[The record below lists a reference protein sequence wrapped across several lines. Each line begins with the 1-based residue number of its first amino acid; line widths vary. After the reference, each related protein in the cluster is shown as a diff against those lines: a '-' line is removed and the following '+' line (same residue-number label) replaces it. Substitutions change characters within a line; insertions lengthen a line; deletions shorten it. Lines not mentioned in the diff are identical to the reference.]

1 MKKELVYGVI
11 FVIILWYVLYALQII
26 NPLFLP
32 TPHVVISELI
42 RFLLTSAM
50 WKDIGISLLR
60 VFISLILAMVIGIPI
75 GLLMGYYKKINS
87 TFEIVVDFFRSL
99 PALAVFPLLML
110 FFGIGDSSKI
120 ATTVFSC
127 SMIIIINSMYGVIHS
142 KKARQTLATMMD
154 AGPLERLIRVTLPE
168 ALPQIFVGIRT
179 GISFAVSIVIVT
191 EMFIGTG
198 GGIGHRIYD
207 AALTYRIPEMY
218 SSIIIAGLMGYLLNK
233 GFIKIER
240 KIIHWAGK

>member
-1 MKKELVYGVI
+1 MKKELVYGV
-11 FVIILWYVLYALQII
+11 FFVVIIWYITYALQII

-32 TPHVVISELI
+32 APHAVISELV
-42 RFLLTSAM
+42 RLLLTNAM
-50 WKDIGISLLR
+50 WQDIGISLLR
-60 VFISLILAMVIGIPI
+60 VFISIILAMVIGIPV
-75 GLLMGYYKKINS
+75 GLLMGYYKRINS
-87 TFEIVVDFFRSL
+87 TFEIIVDFFRSL

-127 SMIIIINSMYGVIHS
+127 GLVIVINSMYGVIHS
-142 KKARQTLATMMD
+142 KKTRQMLSTMMG
-154 AGPLERLIRVTLPE
+154 AKPFERFIRVTLPE

-179 GISFAVSIVIVT
+179 GISFAVSIVVVT

-207 AALTYRIPEMY
+207 AGLTYRILELY

-233 GFIKIER
+233 GFIKIEDR
-240 KIIHWAGK
+240 VTPWVGK